1 MGARCSC
8 GQWSLSE
15 MFFVNLPVARSV
27 DMTTRKVFGWPIIG
41 VTVVYVPVINEI
53 ISQF

>member
-1 MGARCSC
+1 
-8 GQWSLSE
+8 
-15 MFFVNLPVARSV
+15 LPVACSV
-27 DMTTRKVFGWPIIG
+27 HRTTRKVFAWSILG